1 MADIDDAPP
10 DPRLLR
16 VIQEIAEGRIA
27 STLLEAFGGFL
38 DGMVELALKQADR
51 RMDQGTNSPSLSDAT
66 LHEIAAYRRLKSR
79 LVQKQDR
86 GAKLQ
91 ARMDD
96 RTADGLPPAA

>member
-1 MADIDDAPP
+1 MKNILHINPLLIGITHN
-10 DPRLLR
+10 RLGNRML
-16 VIQEIAEGRIA
+16 
-27 STLLEAFGGFL
+27 GGFL

-51 RMDQGTNSPSLSDAT
+51 RMEQGTNSPSLSDAT

-91 ARMDD
+91 ARMDN